1 MSKLDVA
8 IQERIEK
15 MRVLLREESIV
26 EAYEAAILG
35 QTVMHDTIGGSHPIM
50 LQLNN
55 AIKADKYGLLMAA
68 IKGVIAL
75 YEQGM
80 LKNPRLS
87 IAREIEGDILDIAQ
101 AQVQAAES
109 NNNVEQ
115 KALQLA
121 VAAFLAGAAIED
133 ALRRLCDA
141 HGANYDVQKS
151 TISKLQSALYK
162 PSEQI
167 EIISLSENKQITAW
181 ADTRNNADH
190 GKFSDITHTE
200 TLTMV
205 MGVRSFIEKHL
216 P

>member
-1 MSKLDVA
+1 MSRLDVV

-15 MRVLLREESIV
+15 MRDLLRNDYTGD
-26 EAYEAAILG
+26 AHEAAILG
-35 QTVMHDTIGGSHPIM
+35 QMVLHDTIGGSHPIM
-50 LQLNN
+50 LQLSN
-55 AIKADKYGLLMAA
+55 AIKADGYSMLVAA
-68 IKGVIAL
+68 CQGVIVL
-75 YEQGM
+75 YDQEM
-80 LKNPRLS
+80 LKSPRLS

-109 NNNVEQ
+109 NNNAEQ

-141 HGANYDVQKS
+141 HGASYDVQKS

-181 ADTRNNADH
+181 ADTRNKADH

>member
-15 MRVLLREESIV
+15 MRSMLRREST
-26 EAYEAAILG
+26 EDACEAAILG
-35 QTVMHDTIGGSHPIM
+35 LTVLHDTIGGSHPLM
-50 LQLNN
+50 LQLSN
-55 AIKADKYGLLMAA
+55 AIKADSYRFLAA
-68 IKGVIAL
+68 ANRSLIAL

-80 LKNPRLS
+80 LKSPRLS

-141 HGANYDVQKS
+141 HGASYDVQKS

-181 ADTRNNADH
+181 ADTRNKAGH

>member
-1 MSKLDVA
+1 MSKLDVV

-15 MRVLLREESIV
+15 MCGLLQSKLTKD
-26 EAYEAAILG
+26 AHEAAILG
-35 QTVMHDTIGGSHPIM
+35 QTVLHDTIGGSHPIM
-50 LQLNN
+50 QQLSN
-55 AIKADKYGLLMAA
+55 AIEASDHSRLVAA
-68 IKGVIAL
+68 IQGVITL
-75 YEQGM
+75 YEQEM
-80 LKNPRLS
+80 LKSPRLS

-141 HGANYDVQKS
+141 HGASYDVQKS

-167 EIISLSENKQITAW
+167 EIISRSENKQITAW
-181 ADTRNNADH
+181 ADTRNKADH

-200 TLTMV
+200 TLAMV

>member
-1 MSKLDVA
+1 MSKLDEVN
-8 IQERIEK
+8 QERIQR
-15 MRVLLREESIV
+15 MRDLLHAEFLPD
-26 EAYEAAILG
+26 ACEAAFIGQSIL
-35 QTVMHDTIGGSHPIM
+35 HDTIGGSHPM
-50 LQLNN
+50 MQQLSN
-55 AIKADKYGLLMAA
+55 AIEATNYTTLVAA
-68 IKGVIAL
+68 SRSVIGL

-80 LKNPRLS
+80 LKSPRLS
-87 IAREIEGDILDIAQ
+87 IAREIEGDLLDIAQ
-101 AQVQAAES
+101 AQVQTAES
-109 NNNVEQ
+109 NNDADK

-133 ALRRLCDA
+133 ALRRLCDV
-141 HGANYDVQKS
+141 HRITYDTQKS
-151 TISKLQSALYK
+151 TISRLQSALYK
-162 PSEQI
+162 PSAQI

-181 ADTRNNADH
+181 ADTRNKADH